1 MSFAQVVVT
10 GQVLDAENNAPIVGA
25 SVTTGQGSTL
35 RGVTS
40 DLDGKFRID
49 VPHRAKIT
57 IRSIGYNQII
67 LDKVGTGAKTVELGK
82 ILLTPDAVSLGQ
94 VEVIA
99 SVVPKDRKVPVPVSN
114 ISLKQIESK
123 AFNTEFP
130 ELHSFCVR
138 YSFRR
143 WFWGFSHYDAWFRY
157 RQPRGAYQRGACKR
171 YGRR

>member
-35 RGVTS
+35 RGVTT
-40 DLDGKFRID
+40 DLNGKFRID

-130 ELHSFCVR
+130 ELLKSTTSG
-138 YSFRR
+138 YLSM
-143 WFWGFSHYDAWFRY
+143 GYL
-157 RQPRGAYQRGACKR
+157 
-171 YGRR
+171 

>member
-35 RGVTS
+35 RGVTT
-40 DLDGKFRID
+40 DLNGKFRID

-99 SVVPKDRKVPVPVSN
+99 SVVPKDRKVPVPVS
-114 ISLKQIESK
+114 I
-123 AFNTEFP
+123 FP
-130 ELHSFCVR
+130 SNKLNPRPLTQSSRSFLSPLLLCTLLVPEVVLGILV
-138 YSFRR
+138 S
-143 WFWGFSHYDAWFRY
+143 
-157 RQPRGAYQRGACKR
+157 
-171 YGRR
+171 